1 MFRDIGNSL
10 LTGVGLIR
18 GSIQYDVTWS
28 IGGGAALLNMTYI
41 FLTLT
46 LVESL
51 LIAVLIKTFR
61 SVKSRGYH
69 HDDKSIVGLVATQFK
84 RWMSPKKEKP
94 VRIHLI
100 CYLFVKNDFIGY
112 LFMAHVLE
120 YN

>member
-1 MFRDIGNSL
+1 MFREISSSL

-28 IGGGAALLNMTYI
+28 TGGAAALLNMTYI

-61 SVKSRGYH
+61 SVKSRGYPN
-69 HDDKSIVGLVATQFK
+69 DDRSMVGLVTTQFK
-84 RWMSPKKEKP
+84 HWMSPKKEKP
-94 VRIHLI
+94 VRIPLTGYPI
-100 CYLFVKNDFIGY
+100 CKN
-112 LFMAHVLE
+112 
-120 YN
+120 